1 MERLA
6 MQPRENWRRLV
17 ESQGMAYHTI
27 EGNTYWD
34 ESACYRF
41 TSREIDA
48 LDDATVELQ
57 RLSLAAV
64 EQVIRRDLFDR
75 LRIPRE
81 FVPLVTRSW
90 EAAEPSLYGRFDLV
104 YDGIG
109 PPKLLEYNADTP
121 TALLEASVI
130 QWFWLQDVFPRADQ
144 FNSIHEKLIEFWQG
158 RPELRST
165 PAYFACVDDNAEDL
179 GNVEYLMDT
188 AMQGGVDARFIFVE
202 EIGWDRSGFRFVDL
216 EDSPIDTLFKLYP
229 WEWMVREEFGP
240 NLLTSSP
247 RMLEPAWKMILS
259 NKGILPLLWEMF
271 PGHPFLLPTSFDR
284 EGVTGDFVK
293 KPLLS
298 REGGNVTICT
308 KGSTIENPG
317 TYGEEGWIYQAY
329 APLPR
334 FDGNHAVIGSWIIG
348 GKAAGIGIREDT
360 GPITTNASRFV
371 PHFFEEG

>member
-1 MERLA
+1 
-6 MQPRENWRRLV
+6 
-17 ESQGMAYHTI
+17 
-27 EGNTYWD
+27 
-34 ESACYRF
+34 
-41 TSREIDA
+41 
-48 LDDATVELQ
+48 
-57 RLSLAAV
+57 V

-81 FVPLVTRSW
+81 FVTLVTRSW

-104 YDGIG
+104 YDGAG

-130 QWFWLQDVFPRADQ
+130 QWFWLQDLFPRADQ
-144 FNSIHEKLIEFWQG
+144 FNSIHEKLIEFWQ
-158 RPELRST
+158 RWPDSRST
-165 PAYFACVDDNAEDL
+165 PIYFACVEENTEDL

-188 AMQGGVDARFIFVE
+188 AMQAGLDARFIFVE
-202 EIGWDRSGFRFVDL
+202 EIGWDRSRLRFVDL
-216 EDSPIDTLFKLYP
+216 EESPIPALFKLYP
-229 WEWMVREEFGP
+229 WEWMVREEFGG
-240 NLLTSSP
+240 NLLVAPP

-271 PGHPFLLPTSFDR
+271 PGHPFLLPASFAR
-284 EGVTGDFVK
+284 EGVTGDCVK

-298 REGGNVTICT
+298 REGGNVTIFT
-308 KGSTIENPG
+308 GGDTIENPG
-317 TYGEEGWIYQAY
+317 TYGEEGWIWQSY

-334 FDGNHAVIGSWIIG
+334 FDGNHAVIGSWVIG
-348 GKAAGIGIREDT
+348 GRTAGIGIREDT